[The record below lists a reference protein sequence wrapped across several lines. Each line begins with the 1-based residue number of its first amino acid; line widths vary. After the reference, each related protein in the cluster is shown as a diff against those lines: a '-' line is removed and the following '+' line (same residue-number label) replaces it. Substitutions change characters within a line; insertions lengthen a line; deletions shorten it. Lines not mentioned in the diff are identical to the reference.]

1 MKEEKKTN
9 SNKSSETVFKSV
21 KIGNQEWMSDNLNV
35 DHFRNGDIIP
45 EVKSKDDWKEAGK
58 NGQPAWCYYENDPKN
73 GEKYGKFYNWYAVND
88 PRGLAPE
95 GWHVPSDGE
104 WTEMINFLDA
114 DNNPEPQNELCQP
127 GQSAEQSKIV
137 GGMLKYTGSDGDD
150 TYIYHPDRA
159 SADINNVREGLW
171 NSPNTGATNETG
183 FSALPGGER
192 SKSGKDKYIS
202 FVTSFWSSTELKE
215 EEKTNIESW
224 YKDDPIAWYWKIG
237 YSRAAISRGILNQG
251 HGVNVRCVKD

>member
-1 MKEEKKTN
+1 
-9 SNKSSETVFKSV
+9 
-21 KIGNQEWMSDNLNV
+21 
-35 DHFRNGDIIP
+35 
-45 EVKSKDDWKEAGK
+45 
-58 NGQPAWCYYENDPKN
+58 
-73 GEKYGKFYNWYAVND
+73 
-88 PRGLAPE
+88 
-95 GWHVPSDGE
+95 
-104 WTEMINFLDA
+104 MINFLDA

-159 SADINNVREGLW
+159 SADITNVREGLW
-171 NSPNTGATNETG
+171 NLPNTGATNETG

-192 SKSGKDKYIS
+192 SLSGKDKYIS

-224 YKDDPIAWYWKIG
+224 YKDDPIAWYWTIG
-237 YSRAAISRGILNQG
+237 YSEAAISRGILNQG

>member
-1 MKEEKKTN
+1 MEEEKKTN
-9 SNKSSETVFKSV
+9 SNKGSETAIKSV
-21 KIGNQEWMSDNLNV
+21 KIGNQEWMSENLNV

-45 EVKSKDDWKEAGK
+45 EVKSKEDWEEAGK

-95 GWHVPSDGE
+95 GWHIPSDGE

-114 DNNPEPQNELCQP
+114 DNNPDPQNEIS
-127 GQSAEQSKIV
+127 QSGESARQSNIA

-150 TYIYHPDRA
+150 TYIYHPNRA
-159 SADINNVREGLW
+159 SADITNVREGLW

-192 SKSGKDKYIS
+192 SVSGKDNYIS
-202 FVTSFWSSTELKE
+202 FQTSFWSSTELKE

-224 YKDDPIAWYWKIG
+224 YKDDPIAWYWTIG

-251 HGVNVRCVKD
+251 CGVNVRCVKD